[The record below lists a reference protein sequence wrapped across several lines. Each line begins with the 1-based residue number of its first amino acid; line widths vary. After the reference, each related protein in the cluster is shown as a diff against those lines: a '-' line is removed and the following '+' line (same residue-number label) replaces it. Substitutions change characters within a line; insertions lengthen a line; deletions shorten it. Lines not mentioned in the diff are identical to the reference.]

1 MCVHLLRY
9 RATDWLREYSAT
21 RRLHFEEAEMEDEV
35 ERETVVPATPEETWR
50 TIFETEWL
58 GHIDPTPGGDVSGG
72 GRSGFVEEAEAPR
85 RLAFWWRAE
94 GEDATRVEIEL
105 EETDDG
111 TRVRVVET
119 RPLAVLDAY
128 GSDLGAAIG
137 AYGPQALAA
146 A

>member
-1 MCVHLLRY
+1 
-9 RATDWLREYSAT
+9 
-21 RRLHFEEAEMEDEV
+21 LHFEEASMQDEV
-35 ERETVVPATPEETWR
+35 ERETVVPATLEEAWR
-50 TIFETEWL
+50 AVIESDWL
-58 GHIDPTPGGDVSGG
+58 GEQATIDPTPGGDVSGG

-105 EETDDG
+105 EETADG
-111 TRVRVVET
+111 TRVRVAET

-137 AYGPQALAA
+137 VHGPQALAA
-146 A
+146 AASTRLGRVRADVALL